1 MRVREAECERGEK
14 VCVRVWVLMCACV
27 MWGVC
32 ARVYGMRLHVR
43 VCSRSCRG
51 STVWVQTR
59 GISSLHQ
66 NLSTASRVLRLMSI
80 ISGGGRRGK

>member
-1 MRVREAECERGEK
+1 MREVRKSVREREYGCS
-14 VCVRVWVLMCACV
+14 CVRVSCV
-27 MWGVC
+27 CV
-32 ARVYGMRLHVR
+32 RVYGMRLHVR
-43 VCSRSCRG
+43 VCTRSCRD

-66 NLSTASRVLRLMSI
+66 NLSTASRVLRLMSV